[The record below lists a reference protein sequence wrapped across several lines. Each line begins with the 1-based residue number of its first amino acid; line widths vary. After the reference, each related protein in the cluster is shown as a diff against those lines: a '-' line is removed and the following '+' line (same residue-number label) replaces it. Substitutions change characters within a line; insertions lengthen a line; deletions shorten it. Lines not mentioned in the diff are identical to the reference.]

1 MKVSE
6 NRQSPGRRLPANQPR
21 LRGAEKPPSVADL
34 GTGCR
39 RGCKATGPEI
49 EDNCALGLDDFIFLS
64 DSNTCR
70 LIRTSEIWFLEAARG
85 QTRVHVADGSV
96 LIKRPLQEC
105 EKRLDRATFFRAT
118 RDYVIN
124 LTHVKQTRLLDA
136 SRVLFLLP
144 TGQEVIVSGLQNA
157 LFRKM
162 RAL

>member
-6 NRQSPGRRLPANQPR
+6 KRHASGRRLSTNQRR
-21 LRGAEKPPSVADL
+21 LRGAEKPPSVADR
-34 GTGCR
+34 GTGCP
-39 RGCKATGPEI
+39 RGCKTTDPES

-64 DSNTCR
+64 DSNSCR
-70 LIRTSEIWFLEAARG
+70 LIRTSDIWFLEAAG
-85 QTRVHVADGSV
+85 EQTRVHAADGNV
-96 LIKRPLQEC
+96 RTKRPLHEC

-136 SRVLFLLP
+136 SRVLFVLP
-144 TGQEVIVSGLQNA
+144 TGQEVIVSGPQNA